1 MPFRVARASIA
12 FLLLLL
18 LGGCGGV
25 ASGPSATATE
35 TALNATAATDVMAD
49 GPLGERSLGEPNA
62 PVTVIEYVSL
72 TCPHCANFQKTV
84 FPRVKKEFIDTG
96 KIRFIVR
103 EFPIGHASGHAAI
116 INRCAPE
123 GKYFFLENQFLTRQ
137 PEWVSQEV
145 RPDAIY
151 AVAKSSGMSR
161 ETFDKCLTNQTIID
175 GLTEVKQRGRKYG
188 VVGTP
193 TFFINGR
200 KSAQGEVTYDQFKAL
215 ILSPPTQ
222 SSSS

>member
-1 MPFRVARASIA
+1 VPFTAARASIA
-12 FLLLLL
+12 FVLLLFLA
-18 LGGCGGV
+18 GCGGV
-25 ASGPSATATE
+25 ASGPTATAD
-35 TALNATAATDVMAD
+35 TALTAAPQDDVMTD
-49 GPLGERSLGEPNA
+49 GPLGERSLGKANA

-72 TCPHCANFQKTV
+72 TCPHCANFQKNI

-103 EFPIGHASGHAAI
+103 EFPIGHTSGHAAI
-116 INRCAPE
+116 VNRCAPE
-123 GKYFFLENQFLTRQ
+123 DKYFFLLNQFLTRQ

-151 AVAKSSGMSR
+151 SVAKSSGMSR

-175 GLTEVKQRGRKYG
+175 GLTEVKQRGRKFG

-193 TFFINGR
+193 TFFANGR
-200 KSAQGEVTYDQFKAL
+200 KAQGTITFEEFKAL
-215 ILSPPTQ
+215 LGPQ
-222 SSSS
+222 SST